1 MKTAVQTLEDQIAER
16 MASELAKE
24 MDFQILASMLC
35 ELGWTRVVLKPM
47 TWEEGNVV
55 DEWVSNNVKGHFETM
70 GLVWLFESS
79 KDATMFILKWSR

>member
-47 TWEEGNVV
+47 TWEEGNIV

>member
-1 MKTAVQTLEDQIAER
+1 MKTAVQALEDQIAER

>member
-35 ELGWTRVVLKPM
+35 ELGWTKVVLQPM
-47 TWEEGNVV
+47 TWEHGVSV
-55 DEWVSNNVKGHFETM
+55 DNWVSNNVKGHFETM

-79 KDATMFILKWSR
+79 KDATMFILKWSS